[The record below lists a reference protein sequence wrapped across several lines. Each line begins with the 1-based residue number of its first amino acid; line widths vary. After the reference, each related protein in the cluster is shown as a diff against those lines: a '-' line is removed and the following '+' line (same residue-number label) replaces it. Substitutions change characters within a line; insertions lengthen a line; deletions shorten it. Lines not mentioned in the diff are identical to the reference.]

1 MFYTI
6 QGNDILIA
14 NNKEALSKYYSD
26 VLPLPIDYEA
36 GKYIVQDGILIDN
49 TEAWTIEQAQAK
61 QKELAEYNYQQK
73 AKKAYGGILINNTYL
88 FETNEASQSMITASL
103 IGLKDAPDETTL
115 NWKVYKDNQPLVIP
129 LTKVQLAQLFAFA
142 LNMINTSF
150 GIEGLRNE
158 ALAVATVEEL
168 NNEEWVSEYKNVT
181 DLMFNEINNKIDVV
195 LISENVKEEIDKTIS
210 GETSAEL

>member
-1 MFYTI
+1 MEIKAKLNKPFGEKEKLNFIVEYNHN
-6 QGNDILIA
+6 QGLEI
-14 NNKEALSKYYSD
+14 KETTEAL
-26 VLPLPIDYEA
+26 
-36 GKYIVQDGILIDN
+36 
-49 TEAWTIEQAQAK
+49 EAWGYTQEEQAQGK

-103 IGLKDAPDETTL
+103 IGLQNAPDETTL

-168 NNEEWVSEYKNVT
+168 NNEEWVSEYKNIT
-181 DLMFNEINNKIDVV
+181 DLMFDEINNKVDVV
-195 LISENVKEEIDKTIS
+195 LIEPNEEPLI
-210 GETSAEL
+210 EE